1 MHGKTIKDQE
11 KKKGQKM
18 EEIRVKYLEKYQKKV
33 DTLVDDLELLHDAQM
48 HVSSGSAEDNEA
60 CAEIREAVVHLRN
73 ASYRLLKAIVAAE
86 GGEITDRMLENLE
99 RLQMAAKES

>member
-1 MHGKTIKDQE
+1 
-11 KKKGQKM
+11 M

-48 HVSSGSAEDNEA
+48 HVSAGSAEDNEA

-86 GGEITDRMLENLE
+86 GGEITDRMMENLE
-99 RLQMAAKES
+99 RLQMAANES